1 MAITDSS
8 AKKKKV
14 VDRENKREF
23 DKSEKLNA
31 KSRGEQAE
39 FHGVKSRL
47 SHVTHTPS
55 LFFFCVTGT
64 PSYYP
69 AAEKEKERK
78 MYFFLHFFSVFFSF
92 FSAVYCSPAALLQ
105 PCSVREK
112 KRNGKIK
119 KKTEKKFFLPLFLSD
134 LYCFQYSLTQ
144 NFFLA
149 LITTACYCNKTTIAA
164 CLSVPRLAAWGS
176 SH

>member
-78 MYFFLHFFSVFFSF
+78 MYFFLHFFSVFSVFSVLF
-92 FSAVYCSPAALLQ
+92 IVLQQHYCSHAA
-105 PCSVREK
+105 
-112 KRNGKIK
+112 
-119 KKTEKKFFLPLFLSD
+119 
-134 LYCFQYSLTQ
+134 
-144 NFFLA
+144 
-149 LITTACYCNKTTIAA
+149 
-164 CLSVPRLAAWGS
+164 
-176 SH
+176 